1 MIALRSF
8 SEMAGCAAAALI
20 IAAVPAAAAD
30 GPDLRPAPQV
40 TIVAGAK
47 ACLGSTIDSTG
58 QTARFA
64 GWAPATPDQKKS
76 IDVDSDGIVVVR
88 DNVMIAFKTGTDGGC
103 VVIAAAATD
112 FDPATFYPQ
121 ISTVV
126 GATVQ
131 PAETPTPITLPDG
144 EILIPVISPKTASAA
159 PKIILVFAN
168 SASKFA
174 KKGN

>member
-1 MIALRSF
+1 MNLRKAAMLGAL
-8 SEMAGCAAAALI
+8 GLV
-20 IAAVPAAAAD
+20 IAAPAAAAD
-30 GPDLRPAPQV
+30 GPDLQPAPQA
-40 TIVAGAK
+40 TIVAGAE
-47 ACLGSTIDSTG
+47 ACLGSTIDPSG

-64 GWAPATPDQKKS
+64 GWTAATPDQKKGVN
-76 IDVDSDGIVVVR
+76 VDSDGIVVHR

-103 VVIAAAATD
+103 VVMATAATD

-126 GATVQ
+126 GARVQ

-144 EILIPVISPKTASAA
+144 EIFIPVISPKTSSAA